1 MAKKVSKEKSKELVA
16 TELAPEVRDRGDV
29 ISRNKKLF
37 IGLGAVIVLAVGGY
51 FFWRYQTDTK
61 NAEAQTA
68 MFKAVYY
75 FEADSLDKALNGD
88 GNNEGLLDIHNDYSG
103 TEASNLASYYI
114 GVIYLKKG
122 KYQEAVDYLTD
133 FKSSDL
139 ILQGRAYSLLGDAH
153 MEMNKPK
160 EAAEHY
166 REAANYKPNKYFSP
180 GYLMKLALA
189 LEKSGDKKGASE
201 AYQKIIDE
209 YFDAAEVPQAKKYK
223 ALLEGADAK

>member
-1 MAKKVSKEKSKELVA
+1 MAKKVSKEKNKELVA
-16 TELAPEVRDRGDV
+16 TEPAPEVRDRGDV

-37 IGLGAVIVLAVGGY
+37 IGIGAVIVLAVGGY

-61 NAEAQTA
+61 NAEAQAA
-68 MFKAVYY
+68 MFKAVYF

-88 GNNEGLLDIHNDYSG
+88 GNNEGLLDIYNDYSG
-103 TEASNLASYYI
+103 TQASNLASYYI

-133 FKSSDL
+133 FNSSDL
-139 ILQGRAYSLLGDAH
+139 ILQGRAYCLLGDAH
-153 MEMNKPK
+153 MELNKAK
-160 EAAEHY
+160 EAAEYY
-166 REAANYKPNKYFSP
+166 RKAAEYKPNKYFSP

-189 LEKSGDKKGASE
+189 LEKGGDKKGASE